1 MGYPLPYLTLPYL
14 TLPYLTLPY
23 LTLPYPTLPYPTLHG
38 VVTAPLCMPRKAGAS
53 QPFATNPLAAR
64 LAPPGCCDLLNAP
77 VRGTNPLPPTLQQQ
91 LGLPVPP
98 KGAMQ
103 AAVAPINLLSL

>member
-1 MGYPLPYLTLPYL
+1 MQTLWQLGLRLPPGYCDLLN
-14 TLPYLTLPY
+14 
-23 LTLPYPTLPYPTLHG
+23 
-38 VVTAPLCMPRKAGAS
+38 APVRG
-53 QPFATNPLAAR
+53 TNPL
-64 LAPPGCCDLLNAP
+64 PPTLWQLGLPPPPRCCDLLNAP
-77 VRGTNPLPPTLQQQ
+77 VRGTNPLPPTLRLQQQ